1 MYALSKLAKL
11 AKEGG
16 KRGATAHDYPPH
28 TPTSI
33 YTAAELE
40 RRTRGQSSNP
50 EWAACRYG
58 RVTGSVCGKVMRA
71 ATYHKDQHGRFMPT
85 IAEAIVNPRAFSS
98 AATRW
103 GIEHEDKAIDQ
114 YFNQRVEERR
124 DHVVSLVRSG
134 GIAVSA
140 DRPWLGYS
148 PDAVVY
154 EAAKETPT
162 NDEDQLPSS
171 KRQRLDPQSAQKILL
186 EVKCPYSQRNNE
198 KMDLSSFYMT
208 RSSVDGT
215 CALDMKKVQARN
227 YYYQVQLGMAL
238 MDIDVAHLYVWTPTD
253 HGLVVIERQP
263 RADELA
269 MLTTLS
275 DFHTRYVEPKM
286 CMDKYRRVV
295 TNEVK
300 ELVRVLLAAKVG
312 EEGKEGVVVEASG
325 IER

>member
-1 MYALSKLAKL
+1 
-11 AKEGG
+11 
-16 KRGATAHDYPPH
+16 
-28 TPTSI
+28 
-33 YTAAELE
+33 
-40 RRTRGQSSNP
+40 
-50 EWAACRYG
+50 
-58 RVTGSVCGKVMRA
+58 
-71 ATYHKDQHGRFMPT
+71 
-85 IAEAIVNPRAFSS
+85 
-98 AATRW
+98 
-103 GIEHEDKAIDQ
+103 
-114 YFNQRVEERR
+114 
-124 DHVVSLVRSG
+124 
-134 GIAVSA
+134 
-140 DRPWLGYS
+140 
-148 PDAVVY
+148 
-154 EAAKETPT
+154 
-162 NDEDQLPSS
+162 
-171 KRQRLDPQSAQKILL
+171 
-186 EVKCPYSQRNNE
+186 
-198 KMDLSSFYMT
+198 MDLSSFYMT

-312 EEGKEGVVVEASG
+312 EEGKEGVVVEASDG
-325 IER
+325 YTTIIIDDTAVPALLSPIQDPPSPAPSDSEDEEPLTLKRPSLVMPSDSE